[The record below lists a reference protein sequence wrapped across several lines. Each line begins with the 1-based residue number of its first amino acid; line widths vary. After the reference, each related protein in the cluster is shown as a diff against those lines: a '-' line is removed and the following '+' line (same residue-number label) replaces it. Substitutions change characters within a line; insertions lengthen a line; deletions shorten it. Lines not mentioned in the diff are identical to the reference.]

1 MVVVAQ
7 LVRAPDCGSGGR
19 GFESPQPPFPQSRRQ
34 FPRECSPKTGQFGME
49 SENIRSWENA
59 EVERSAGAA
68 GRVDDETLKAPDSRI
83 QRYMNPPL
91 DTWHSLEYCFALLGN
106 VRGQE
111 VLEYGCGDGVN
122 TLLLALRGA
131 KVKALDISPDLIEI
145 AKKRLEVNQVE
156 GDVEFIVGSAHD
168 IPLPD
173 KSIDIVFGVNIL
185 HHLDLQI
192 SAEEIL
198 RILKGNGR
206 AIFQEPVR
214 NSSLI
219 KLLRKMVPYRLHD
232 ISPFERP
239 LTDKELIEFGR
250 KFSSYSSRGF
260 SLPTTEAI
268 RRIPF
273 PKNSHARILNKID
286 RSILRLI
293 PALKY
298 FSERRVVELIK

>member
-1 MVVVAQ
+1 MVPEVGGSSPLSHPFHNLVAN
-7 LVRAPDCGSGGR
+7 
-19 GFESPQPPFPQSRRQ
+19 FPTTVLR
-34 FPRECSPKTGQFGME
+34 KTSQFGMD

-59 EVERSAGAA
+59 EVARSAGAA
-68 GRVDDETLKAPDSRI
+68 GRVDAEALKTPESRI

-91 DTWHSLEYCFALLGN
+91 DTWHSLEYCFALLGDA
-106 VRGQE
+106 RGKV

-131 KVKALDISPDLIEI
+131 KVIAIDISPELIQV
-145 AKKRLEVNQVE
+145 ARQRLEVNHVE
-156 GDVEFIVGSAHD
+156 GDVKFIVGSAHD

-173 KSIDIVFGVNIL
+173 KSIDIVLGVNIL
-185 HHLDLQI
+185 HHLDLKI
-192 SAEEIL
+192 SAEEVW
-198 RILKGNGR
+198 RILKENGR

-219 KLLRKMVPYRLHD
+219 KLLRKMVPYRSPD
-232 ISPFERP
+232 TSPFERP
-239 LTDKELIEFGR
+239 LTDKELIEYGR
-250 KFSSYSSRGF
+250 EFSSYSSRGF

-273 PKNSHARILNKID
+273 PKNSGAKVLNKID
-286 RSILRLI
+286 QAILRLI

>member
-1 MVVVAQ
+1 M
-7 LVRAPDCGSGGR
+7 D
-19 GFESPQPPFPQSRRQ
+19 
-34 FPRECSPKTGQFGME
+34 

-59 EVERSAGAA
+59 EVARSAGAA
-68 GRVDDETLKAPDSRI
+68 GRVDDETLKTPDSRI

-91 DTWHSLEYCFALLGN
+91 DTWHSLEYCFALLGDA
-106 VRGQE
+106 RGKV

-131 KVKALDISPDLIEI
+131 KVIAIDISPELIRV
-145 AKKRLEVNQVE
+145 ARKRLEVNQIE

-185 HHLDLQI
+185 HHLDLKI
-192 SAEEIL
+192 SAKEVW
-198 RILKGNGR
+198 RILKENGR

-219 KLLRKMVPYRLHD
+219 KLLRRMVPYRLHD

-239 LTDKELIEFGR
+239 LTDKELFEFGR

-273 PKNSHARILNKID
+273 PKKSHTQVLNKID
-286 RSILRLI
+286 RSILRFV